1 VNYPVKSIR
10 KHFIKQNIMKRFIL
24 LGTSLLVAS
33 TLLIT
38 ACGQNTPTVSNNSE
52 TTTQPT
58 ETNNQGIPIGIALAQ
73 TSNVALLG
81 QEGVAGSKIA
91 EKYFNDKGGIN
102 GTPIKLVVEDTGGDE
117 AGAINAFQT
126 LITQNKVAGIVGP
139 TLSQQAFSAD
149 PVAERAK
156 VPVIA
161 ASNTAKGIPEIGDYI
176 ARVSSPVTVVAPN
189 SVKAALKINPN
200 IKRVAVFFAQN
211 DAFNKSET
219 EVFQKTV
226 KDQGLDL
233 VTVQKFQTTDTD
245 FQTQAT
251 SALNLKPD
259 LIIISG
265 LASDGGN
272 LVRQLRELGY
282 KGLII
287 GGNGLNS
294 SNIFAVC
301 KTQCNG
307 VLVAQAYSPDHKNA
321 VNEAFRETYLNQYKK
336 QPPQFSAQAFAA
348 VQVYVE
354 ALQALDKKT
363 PIKDLSLEQLRTDL
377 NKQLLTGTYD
387 TPIGL
392 ISFSP
397 TGEVNQKD
405 FYVAEMKVDKDGN
418 NGQFVY
424 LK

>member
-1 VNYPVKSIR
+1 
-10 KHFIKQNIMKRFIL
+10 MKRFIL
-24 LGTSLLVAS
+24 LATSLLAVS
-33 TLLIT
+33 SLLIT
-38 ACGQNTPTVSNNSE
+38 ACGQNTPTISNSPE
-52 TTTQPT
+52 ATTQPT
-58 ETNNQGIPIGIALAQ
+58 ETSRKEIPIGIALAQ

-91 EKYFNDKGGIN
+91 EKYFNEKGGIN
-102 GTPIKLVVEDTGGDE
+102 GTPIKLVVQDTGGDE

-149 PVAERAK
+149 PIAERAK

-161 ASNTAKGIPEIGDYI
+161 ASNTAQGIPDIGDYI

-189 SVKAALKINPN
+189 SVKAALKINPK
-200 IKRVAVFFAQN
+200 IKKVAVFFAQN

-233 VTVQKFQTTDTD
+233 ITVQKFQTTDTD

-307 VLVAQAYSPDHKNA
+307 VLVAQAYSPAHKNA